1 MFTTIAN
8 TARVGQKAQKWYI
21 FSKVGALLSFDN
33 AAFFNSGGNCF
44 VKQKLDSQNFTTM
57 FCIVTDPICCSL
69 SVYLHCL
76 ISTLINIFF

>member
-44 VKQKLDSQNFTTM
+44 VKQKLGLLQVLEKESQDFASCV
-57 FCIVTDPICCSL
+57 FSPSL
-69 SVYLHCL
+69 LMVHDAS
-76 ISTLINIFF
+76 